1 MVEVLEDD
9 VAKREAS
16 AQLVKSRHDT
26 PMGALRAQG
35 GSLAD
40 FAEDLGRLLGQTE
53 RKASEW
59 LGQRQ
64 AVATQLAAIR
74 DKASELLGQLGLE
87 GARNRQGRSA
97 RQAAGART
105 TKTGAR
111 KRKRKLSKET
121 RLKMAEAARR
131 RWAARKAASK

>member
-1 MVEVLEDD
+1 M
-9 VAKREAS
+9 AKREAS

-35 GSLAD
+35 GTLAD

-87 GARNRQGRSA
+87 AGRNRQGRSA
-97 RQAAGART
+97 ARQSSGART
-105 TKTGAR
+105 AKTGTR